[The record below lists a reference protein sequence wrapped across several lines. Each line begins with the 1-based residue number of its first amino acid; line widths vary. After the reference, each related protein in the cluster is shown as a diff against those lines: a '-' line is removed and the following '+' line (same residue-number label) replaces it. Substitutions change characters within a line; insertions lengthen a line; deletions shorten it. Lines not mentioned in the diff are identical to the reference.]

1 MIAPKRAP
9 VRPRVL
15 AAQTGDSLPLDTVLE
30 EVFAGSAPSRVC
42 LTGPAGCGKT
52 TALQHLASVFAGR
65 ELHLIDEP
73 QPEDL
78 THVSHSRRVV
88 FTNFCPPDDGRP
100 THTFRLAPWR
110 EDEWLEYLLAV
121 HKDRCASVMAR
132 LNRDAGLASLQGN
145 PQLCS
150 LVLDQFAADESIATV
165 RAALARHLAER
176 GPSPRD
182 TFDPEQVGLD
192 LLLGRTATIGDSD
205 WHGLLRHRPV
215 QVVLAGAHLLRTL
228 RATANCQ
235 CLGQRLPRDL
245 VQEVGAEVAE
255 DAALLDI
262 LRAGLDDASSGSHA
276 VPASLLHASGR
287 PWSLTAGSS
296 LQLAGAYLDGVN
308 WPGLTLA
315 RVDFS
320 DADLSRAVLRQAK
333 LEEAHAVQADLQQ
346 ADLREASLREFV
358 ATSANL
364 KQAILTQCNA
374 QGGTFEGADLE
385 GADLQGADL
394 GEASFVRANLTRADF
409 RGAQLRKACLLGAVL
424 DEADFTN
431 ADLSEAILEALK
443 LHLAC
448 FTGARFTAAQ
458 LMEADLEGLE
468 LPGVNFAKAQL
479 SRALLTAT
487 VMPGACFDGA
497 CLAGAGLA
505 EIDWEGASLRD
516 ADLTGA
522 SFHMGSTRCGL
533 VNSPIACEGSRTG
546 FYTDESTEQD
556 FKAPEEIRKAN
567 LCYADLRGAHL
578 DAVDFYLVDLRHA
591 KYDRHQEQHLRRCGA
606 ILDVRG

>member
-1 MIAPKRAP
+1 MIAPKRAR

-15 AAQTGDSLPLDTVLE
+15 AAQTGDSLPLETVLQE
-30 EVFAGSAPSRVC
+30 LFAGSVPCRVC
-42 LTGPAGCGKT
+42 LTGPAGSGKT
-52 TALQHLASVFAGR
+52 TALQHLAHVFAGR

-73 QPEDL
+73 QPGDL

-88 FTNFCPPDDGRP
+88 FTNFCPTDDGRP

-132 LNRDAGLASLQGN
+132 LKRDAGLASLQGN
-145 PQLCS
+145 AQLCC
-150 LVLDQFAADESIATV
+150 LVLDQFVADESIHTV

-176 GPSPRD
+176 GPRPHT

-192 LLLGRTATIGDSD
+192 LLLGRTTTIGDAD

-215 QVVLAGAHLLRTL
+215 QVVLAIAHVLRTL
-228 RATANCQ
+228 RTTANCQ

-245 VQEVGAEVAE
+245 VQEVGAEVA
-255 DAALLDI
+255 DDSALLDI
-262 LRAGLDDASSGSHA
+262 LRAGLDGPRAQHA
-276 VPASLLHASGR
+276 MAASLLHVSGR
-287 PWSLTAGSS
+287 PWSPTAGGK
-296 LQLAGAYLDGVN
+296 LWLAGAFLDGVS
-308 WPGLTLA
+308 WPGLGL
-315 RVDFS
+315 VGIELS

-333 LEEAHAVQADLQQ
+333 LDDALAFQADLRQ

-358 ATSANL
+358 ANHANL
-364 KQAILTQCNA
+364 KQALLAQCNA

-394 GEASFVRANLTRADF
+394 CATSFVGANLTRADF

-443 LHLAC
+443 LQVAD

-458 LMEADLEGLE
+458 LIEADLEGLE
-468 LPGVNFAKAQL
+468 LPGANFANAQL

-497 CLAGAGLA
+497 SLAGAGLA
-505 EIDWEGASLRD
+505 EIDWEGASLRG
-516 ADLTGA
+516 AILTGA

-546 FYTDESTEQD
+546 FYTDEFTEQD

-591 KYDRHQEQHLRRCGA
+591 KYDPHQEQHLRSCGA
-606 ILDVRG
+606 ILDDRG